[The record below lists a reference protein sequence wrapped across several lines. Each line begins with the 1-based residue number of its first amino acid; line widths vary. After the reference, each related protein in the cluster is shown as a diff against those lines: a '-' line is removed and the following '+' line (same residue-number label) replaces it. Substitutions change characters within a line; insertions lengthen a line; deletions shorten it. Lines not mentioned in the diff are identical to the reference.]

1 MPENMARNCWVL
13 RSLGRNSRASGGG
26 GELAPAQKG
35 AERPGV
41 KREKTE
47 ASRSLPFLQLKLDY
61 LLPVKLI
68 ILVRKV
74 EFPDSQCRCVS
85 LEVGQLSNTKSK
97 KPVSHS
103 ESVGS

>member
-1 MPENMARNCWVL
+1 MPENMAWDCRVL

-68 ILVRKV
+68 LLLREV
-74 EFPDSQCRCVS
+74 EFPDTWGKCVS
-85 LEVGQLSNTKSK
+85 LEV
-97 KPVSHS
+97 
-103 ESVGS
+103 